1 MAHSEAQAGKAGYHH
16 GDLEAALLAQ
26 ARIFVAEQGAD
37 NVSMREVAA
46 SLGVSPSA
54 VYHHFSDRVALLS
67 AVGRIVFDDI
77 ADFQEKAMQAFPGK
91 SLAATSARL
100 RNLGMAYVDFAQ
112 ANPHL
117 FRLCFGPLCVDPI
130 TVAGGNFD
138 HKKANRAWNL
148 LIKGLDE
155 LAAAGGIDPKIR
167 PNAEIM
173 VWSAIHGVATLI
185 LDGLLPPDA
194 VYPLLDSVEISLRG
208 QLKKPAV
215 APSKLL
221 PQLTSDEADYDR
233 DEGRDR
239 EIAADKPPHHG

>member
-1 MAHSEAQAGKAGYHH
+1 
-16 GDLEAALLAQ
+16 
-26 ARIFVAEQGAD
+26 
-37 NVSMREVAA
+37 
-46 SLGVSPSA
+46 
-54 VYHHFSDRVALLS
+54 
-67 AVGRIVFDDI
+67 
-77 ADFQEKAMQAFPGK
+77 
-91 SLAATSARL
+91 
-100 RNLGMAYVDFAQ
+100 
-112 ANPHL
+112 
-117 FRLCFGPLCVDPI
+117 
-130 TVAGGNFD
+130 
-138 HKKANRAWNL
+138 
-148 LIKGLDE
+148 
-155 LAAAGGIDPKIR
+155 
-167 PNAEIM
+167 M

>member
-1 MAHSEAQAGKAGYHH
+1 MAHTQSQVGKAGYHH

-37 NVSMREVAA
+37 KVSMREVAA

-54 VYHHFSDRVALLS
+54 VYHHFSDRIALLS

-77 ADFQEKAMQAFPGK
+77 ADFQESALLAHPGK
-91 SLAATSARL
+91 SLAAASARL
-100 RNLGMAYVDFAQ
+100 RTLGLAYVEFAQ

-117 FRLCFGPLCVDPI
+117 FRLCFGPLCVDP
-130 TVAGGNFD
+130 VAAADMEGALR
-138 HKKANRAWNL
+138 KENRAWNL
-148 LIKGLDE
+148 LVTGLDE
-155 LAAAGGIDPKIR
+155 LAAAGGVDPKIR

-194 VYPLLDSVEISLRG
+194 VYPLLDTVSISLMG
-208 QLKKPAV
+208 QVKKTAAP
-215 APSKLL
+215 PSKLL
-221 PQLTSDEADYDR
+221 PQLTSDEVDYDR
-233 DEGRDR
+233 DDRRDR